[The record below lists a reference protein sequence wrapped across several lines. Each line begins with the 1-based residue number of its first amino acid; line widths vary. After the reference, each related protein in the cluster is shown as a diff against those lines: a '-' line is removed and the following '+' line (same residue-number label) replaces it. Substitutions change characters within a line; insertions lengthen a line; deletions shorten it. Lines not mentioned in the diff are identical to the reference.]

1 MQDLYNMK
9 QYEWFLIFFK
19 EKERCT
25 QKAFLVML
33 IHESC
38 NPLPSPIGYICIE
51 PKPMLCDG
59 YS

>member
-1 MQDLYNMK
+1 MK